1 MRQKTSGFT
10 LIEVMVAI
18 VILSIGLLAL
28 AGATANVSKMVGY
41 GKWATVASQVAT
53 RRVEIIRQIANSTDP
68 TCTSSAM
75 VSGGPLTAGR
85 MMTESWN
92 ISGTGGVRRVVV
104 TVTYP
109 RGRRTVTDTV
119 ATIIRCG

>member
-1 MRQKTSGFT
+1 MKQKTSGFT

-41 GKWATVASQVAT
+41 GKWATAASQVAT
-53 RRVEIIRQIANSTDP
+53 RRVETIRRIAKSTDP

-75 VSGGPLTAGR
+75 ASGGPLAAGR
-85 MMTESWN
+85 MSESWN
-92 ISGTGGVRRVVV
+92 ISGTGGMRRVLV

-119 ATIIRCG
+119 ATILRCG

>member
-1 MRQKTSGFT
+1 MKQKTSGFT

-53 RRVEIIRQIANSTDP
+53 RRVETIRQMANSTDP

-85 MMTESWN
+85 MTESWN
-92 ISGTGGVRRVVV
+92 ISGTGGMRRVLV

>member
-1 MRQKTSGFT
+1 MKQKTSGFT

-53 RRVEIIRQIANSTDP
+53 RRVETIRQIANSTDP

-75 VSGGPLTAGR
+75 VSGGPVTAGSMR
-85 MMTESWN
+85 ESWN
-92 ISGTGGVRRVVV
+92 ISGTGGMRRVLV

>member
-1 MRQKTSGFT
+1 MKQKTSGFT

-53 RRVEIIRQIANSTDP
+53 RRVETIRQIANSTDP

-85 MMTESWN
+85 MRESWN
-92 ISGTGGVRRVVV
+92 ISGTGGMRRVLV

>member
-1 MRQKTSGFT
+1 MTQKTSGFT

-41 GKWATVASQVAT
+41 GKWATAASQVAT
-53 RRVEIIRQIANSTDP
+53 RRLETIRQIANSTNP
-68 TCTSSAM
+68 TCTSGAL
-75 VSGGPLTAGR
+75 VSGGPMAAGR
-85 MMTESWN
+85 MTESWN
-92 ISGTGGVRRVVV
+92 ISGTGGMRQVLI

-109 RGRRTVTDTV
+109 RAHRMVTDTV
-119 ATIIRCG
+119 ATLLKCG